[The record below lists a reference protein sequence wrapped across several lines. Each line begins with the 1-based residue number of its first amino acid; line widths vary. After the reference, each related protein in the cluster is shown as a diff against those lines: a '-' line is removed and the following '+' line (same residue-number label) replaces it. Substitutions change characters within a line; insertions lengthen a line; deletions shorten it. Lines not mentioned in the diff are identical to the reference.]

1 MTRSWAIRVIVFL
14 TFSVTIARVA
24 ATYPYVSATSDEPAH
39 ISCGMEWLQFGT
51 YTYERQHP
59 PLGRIAVALGP
70 YLRGLRSKV
79 KRSPE
84 HDSPTFIFEEGY
96 NILYSKGNYDWNL
109 ALARL
114 GNVPF
119 LLLLGITTYAWG
131 CRYFSQAAGV
141 LALVLTLSLPPI
153 LGQAGVATLDLGCA
167 ATVTFAL
174 YEFSRWLDDSS
185 SWRGFVLGTAVAIAV
200 LTKFSAIPFLLVSF
214 VLALGF
220 RFMRAGSLKIRANSV
235 LVCAVAAF
243 FVLWVGCRFT
253 LLPIGPQY
261 GPHPNLDRLV
271 QSSPAASATFARI
284 LNIPL
289 PLTELALGVRDLWRH
304 NDLGQ
309 DSYLLGEYRRT
320 GWWYFFPVAV
330 AVKTPIGFLTLA
342 LAGMFVIFR
351 RWRSATQPQI
361 VTVLFFLGIF
371 LFAMTSRIDAGI
383 RHILAI
389 YPPLALIGAD
399 FAVRV
404 WRASRKGA
412 ILAST
417 LVVLALAES
426 AYAHPDYLA
435 HFNVFAGAHPERIL
449 CESDLDLGQDL
460 GRLSRRLH
468 ELGADHVTIAYAGS
482 APLDKAG
489 LPRYLV
495 FGRDLPEPGYI
506 AVSMR
511 YLYLDYARNGTLA
524 WLHKYEPKERI
535 GRSINLYYIDSI
547 PQ

>member
-1 MTRSWAIRVIVFL
+1 MTRSWAIRVVVLL
-14 TFSVTIARVA
+14 TFAVTIARLFD
-24 ATYPYVSATSDEPAH
+24 TYRTVSATSDEPAH

-59 PLGRIAVALGP
+59 PLGRIFVALGP
-70 YLRGLRSKV
+70 YLSGLRSKV
-79 KRSPE
+79 KRTPE

-96 NILYSKGNYDWNL
+96 NILYSKGDYDWNL
-109 ALARL
+109 TLARL
-114 GNVPF
+114 GNIPF
-119 LLLLGITTYAWG
+119 LLLLGATTYAWG
-131 CRYFSQAAGV
+131 RRYFSQAVGV

-153 LGQAGVATLDLGCA
+153 LGQAGIATLDLGCA

-174 YEFSRWLDDSS
+174 YAFLRWLDDSTA
-185 SWRGFVLGTAVAIAV
+185 WPGFVLGAAVAAAV
-200 LTKFSAIPFLLVSF
+200 LTKFSAIPFLLASF
-214 VLALGF
+214 VLALSF
-220 RFMRAGSLKIRANSV
+220 RFMQVGPLKIRANSA
-235 LVCAVAAF
+235 LVCTGVAF
-243 FVLWVGCRFT
+243 FVLWAGYRFT
-253 LLPIGPQY
+253 MLPIGPQY
-261 GPHPNLDRLV
+261 GPHPKIDHIL
-271 QSSPAASATFARI
+271 QSSPIAASTFAHA
-284 LNIPL
+284 LNLRL

-320 GWWYFFPVAV
+320 GWWYFFPVVA
-330 AVKTPIGFLTLA
+330 AVKTSIGFLALA
-342 LAGMFVIFR
+342 LMGLVATIR
-351 RWRSATQPQI
+351 RWRSAPQAQI
-361 VTVLFFLGIF
+361 MTVLFFFGIF
-371 LFAMTSRIDAGI
+371 LFAMTSRIDAGV

-389 YPPLALIGAD
+389 YPPLALIGAN

-404 WRASRKGA
+404 WNASRKGV
-412 ILAST
+412 ILASA
-417 LVVLALAES
+417 LIALALAES

-435 HFNVFAGAHPERIL
+435 HFNAFGGTHPERIL

-460 GRLSRRLH
+460 GRLSRRLR
-468 ELGADHVTIAYAGS
+468 ELGADHVTIAYSGS

-524 WLHKYEPKERI
+524 WLHKYEPNERV
-535 GRSINLYYIDSI
+535 GRSINLYYLDSI